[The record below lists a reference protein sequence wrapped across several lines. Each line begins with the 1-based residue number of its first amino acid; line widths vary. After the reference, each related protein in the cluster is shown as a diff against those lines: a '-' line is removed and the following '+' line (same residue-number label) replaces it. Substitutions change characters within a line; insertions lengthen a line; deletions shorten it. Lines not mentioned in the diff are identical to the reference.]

1 MEVFLKWEKGS
12 EEGMLDFSRGKKVY
26 FIVDLCICEYIEHDY
41 IVIIGSSISFFL
53 LIIIL

>member
-1 MEVFLKWEKGS
+1 
-12 EEGMLDFSRGKKVY
+12 MLDFSRGKKVY